1 MAGLDATV
9 VNIALPRI
17 GTDLHTGLS
26 GLQWT
31 VNAYTLTL
39 AGFLLLGGALGDRLG
54 RRRIFVT
61 GVVWFAAASVL
72 CAMAPTAETL
82 VAARALQGVG
92 GALLTPGSLA
102 IIEASF
108 RPEDRSPAIGAWSG
122 LGGVAIAIGPF
133 LGGWLVDAVSWRLIF
148 LINLPL
154 AVLVVW
160 VAVRHVPESQDP
172 NAVGHLDVD
181 GAALAA
187 LGLAGVIYAL
197 TAAPQGWGT
206 PAVLITGIGGVLALA
221 AFVVRERDTSNPMLP
236 LDLFRSQQFTAANVV
251 TFVVYAALGGSLFL
265 LPIQLQRVVGF
276 SPLKAGTA
284 LIPITVV
291 MLLLSA
297 RAGRLAQRIGPRLP
311 MTVGPMV
318 AGIGLALLVRV
329 TAGSTYVGAVL
340 PAVTVFALGLSLT
353 VAPLTATVLA
363 AASEEHAGVA
373 SAVNNDVARA
383 AGLVAVAALPILAGI
398 SAKAYANP
406 SAFSHGFRNAMWI
419 TAAMCEAGGILSW
432 LTIRRPLPTAPVSVP
447 ASHCALEATPL
458 RAGSARC

>member
-1 MAGLDATV
+1 MRRSGKMGRMATAAPVELRYATQAGRWVLVATVLGSGLAALDATV

-17 GTDLHTGLS
+17 GQDLHTGLS

-61 GVVWFAAASVL
+61 GVVWFAAASAL
-72 CAMAPTAETL
+72 CAMAPTAEAL
-82 VAARALQGVG
+82 VGARALQGIG
-92 GALLTPGSLA
+92 AALLTPGSLA

-197 TAAPQGWGT
+197 TAAPKGWG
-206 PAVLITGIGGVLALA
+206 
-221 AFVVRERDTSNPMLP
+221 
-236 LDLFRSQQFTAANVV
+236 
-251 TFVVYAALGGSLFL
+251 
-265 LPIQLQRVVGF
+265 
-276 SPLKAGTA
+276 
-284 LIPITVV
+284 
-291 MLLLSA
+291 
-297 RAGRLAQRIGPRLP
+297 
-311 MTVGPMV
+311 
-318 AGIGLALLVRV
+318 
-329 TAGSTYVGAVL
+329 
-340 PAVTVFALGLSLT
+340 
-353 VAPLTATVLA
+353 APTVL
-363 AASEEHAGVA
+363 
-373 SAVNNDVARA
+373 
-383 AGLVAVAALPILAGI
+383 
-398 SAKAYANP
+398 
-406 SAFSHGFRNAMWI
+406 
-419 TAAMCEAGGILSW
+419 
-432 LTIRRPLPTAPVSVP
+432 
-447 ASHCALEATPL
+447 
-458 RAGSARC
+458 